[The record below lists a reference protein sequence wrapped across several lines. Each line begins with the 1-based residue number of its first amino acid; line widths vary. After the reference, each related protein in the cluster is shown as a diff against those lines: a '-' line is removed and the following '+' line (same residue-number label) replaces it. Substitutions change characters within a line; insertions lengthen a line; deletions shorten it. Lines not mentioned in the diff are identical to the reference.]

1 VKSNIYILLGSNL
14 GDREQHLSKAREKIQ
29 KAGCT
34 ITLTSSIYQTS
45 PWGKTNQP
53 DFLNQVIC
61 ITTKFN
67 ALELLGIL
75 LQIETALGRI
85 RSEKWGERTIDL
97 DILFYDNQVIAREDL
112 TIPHP
117 GISSRRFTLV
127 PLCEISAEFI
137 HPVLQENLKTLL
149 EKCPDLSLVEK
160 FKP

>member
-1 VKSNIYILLGSNL
+1 MKSNIYILLGSNL

-29 KAGCT
+29 KAGCA
-34 ITLTSSIYQTS
+34 ITRTSSIYQTS

-85 RSEKWGERTIDL
+85 RSEKWGERTIDI

-112 TIPHP
+112 TIPRP

-127 PLCEISAEFI
+127 PLCEIAAEFI